1 MKEYR
6 VLKMYSK
13 ELKKEKRIYIYL
25 PKSYSSSNKL
35 YPVLY
40 MHDGQNLFDDKTAF
54 MNASWNIIDTC
65 HENPDVP
72 EVIIIGIES
81 DEDRSDELVPYEFTY
96 QDGGQAG
103 GNADA
108 YLTFITQTL
117 KSYIDSNFRTYKAS
131 KNTGIMG
138 SSFGGVNSTYAAFVY
153 GTYFTRFGCVSNAYY
168 YGGFFDK
175 LKDLATTSNLGSV
188 KKFYMDV
195 GTCETEDDR
204 YNELYVDSNKEI
216 YEILKEKIPESNL
229 RFNIIDGGIHHETA
243 WEKRFPEIIKFL
255 FND

>member
-13 ELKKEKRIYIYL
+13 ELNKEKRIYIYL
-25 PKSYSSSNKL
+25 PRSYETTDKF

-40 MHDGQNLFDDKTAF
+40 MHDGQNLFDDKTAH
-54 MNASWNIIDTC
+54 MNQSWNIMDAYTN
-65 HENPDVP
+65 HPDLP
-72 EVIIIGIES
+72 ELIIVGVES

-96 QDGGQAG
+96 NDGSKAG

-108 YLTFITQTL
+108 YLSFIATTL
-117 KSYIDSNFRTYKAS
+117 KPYIDRTFRTFKS
-131 KNTGIMG
+131 PKNTGIMG

-153 GTYFTRFGCVSNAYY
+153 GSYFTRFGCVSNAYY
-168 YGGFFDK
+168 YGGFFK
-175 LKDLATTSNLGSV
+175 ELKQLAENSNLNSV

-195 GTCETEDDR
+195 GTKETD
-204 YNELYVDSNKEI
+204 NKSINSLYVDSNQDI
-216 YEILKEKIPESNL
+216 YDILKDKIDESCL
-229 RFNIIDGGIHHETA
+229 IFKVIEDGIHHETD
-243 WEKRFPEIIKFL
+243 WEKRFPSIIKYL